1 MATSPA
7 GKKPAPKK
15 KPAPSA
21 AVKKSAGVVAP
32 EVSTDWEAIERD
44 YRTGSFTLR
53 ELAKKHDANHAT
65 IGRRAEKEGWT
76 KDLTTAIRQATNA
89 KLIEDSIQH
98 HCDSARQNATA
109 TVLVLAEA
117 NKQVILSHREGLSQI
132 TEIKHVLLGQIKQ
145 AAENMTALSEV
156 IEMVRNPDENG
167 IDRANDALRKAMGRS
182 ALVDDLKKL
191 AEVDERVRKGEREAF
206 GLDVDVAPQD
216 KGLADLATDELKRMR
231 ERLRN
236 ES

>member
-1 MATSPA
+1 MA
-7 GKKPAPKK
+7 
-15 KPAPSA
+15 
-21 AVKKSAGVVAP
+21 
-32 EVSTDWEAIERD
+32 E
-44 YRTGSFTLR
+44 
-53 ELAKKHDANHAT
+53 
-65 IGRRAEKEGWT
+65 
-76 KDLTTAIRQATNA
+76 
-89 KLIEDSIQH
+89 
-98 HCDSARQNATA
+98 
-109 TVLVLAEA
+109 
-117 NKQVILSHREGLSQI
+117 
-132 TEIKHVLLGQIKQ
+132 
-145 AAENMTALSEV
+145 LSEV